1 MTAARQ
7 DPTLKLAEPP
17 AQASQK
23 AEAHPEAPKATPE
36 ATPKA
41 KARPRLQPTAQ
52 ALTQAQTPAQRQDA
66 GPPASGERLHGL
78 PPVVDARTRV
88 LILGSFPG
96 ARSLA
101 EQRYYA
107 HPHNQFWRLL
117 HMNLAAAPAESAV
130 PADYAERLHAMRAWG
145 VGVWDVYASCLRA
158 GSLDSA
164 IREPQL
170 NDFVAL
176 ARSLPQLAGIAFNGG
191 ESWKHHGLVQA
202 QLDLPMWRLPSSS
215 PAHASWT
222 VQRKAEAWRAV
233 FVQAGLIKGA

>member
-1 MTAARQ
+1 MSKTERPL
-7 DPTLKLAEPP
+7 D
-17 AQASQK
+17 QAKPGKPGKPGTPVPSQG
-23 AEAHPEAPKATPE
+23 ESE
-36 ATPKA
+36 
-41 KARPRLQPTAQ
+41 R
-52 ALTQAQTPAQRQDA
+52 QAQPKDQPQDQVLPQA
-66 GPPASGERLHGL
+66 PLPLQAESPSASGERLFGL
-78 PPVVDARTRV
+78 PPVVDAHTRL

-96 ARSLA
+96 ARSLD

-117 HMNLAAAPAESAV
+117 QMNLAPVTEL
-130 PADYAERLHAMRAWG
+130 PADYTSRLQCLHTWG

-191 ESWKHHGLVQA
+191 ESWKHHRLVQA

-222 VQRKAEAWRAV
+222 VQRKAEAWQAV
-233 FVQAGLIKGA
+233 FVQAGLLSGV

>member
-1 MTAARQ
+1 MSKTERPL
-7 DPTLKLAEPP
+7 D
-17 AQASQK
+17 QAKPGKPGTPVPSQG
-23 AEAHPEAPKATPE
+23 ESE
-36 ATPKA
+36 
-41 KARPRLQPTAQ
+41 R
-52 ALTQAQTPAQRQDA
+52 QAQSKDQAQDQVLPQAPLPLRSPSQA
-66 GPPASGERLHGL
+66 ESPSASGERLFGL
-78 PPVVDARTRV
+78 PPVVDAHTRL

-96 ARSLA
+96 ARSLD

-117 HMNLAAAPAESAV
+117 QMNLAPATELPSDDAS
-130 PADYAERLHAMRAWG
+130 RLQCLRDWG

-191 ESWKHHGLVQA
+191 ESWKQHRQVQA
-202 QLDLPMWRLPSSS
+202 QLALPMWRLPSSS

-222 VQRKAEAWRAV
+222 VQRKAEAWQAG
-233 FVQAGLIKGA
+233 FVQAGLLSGV